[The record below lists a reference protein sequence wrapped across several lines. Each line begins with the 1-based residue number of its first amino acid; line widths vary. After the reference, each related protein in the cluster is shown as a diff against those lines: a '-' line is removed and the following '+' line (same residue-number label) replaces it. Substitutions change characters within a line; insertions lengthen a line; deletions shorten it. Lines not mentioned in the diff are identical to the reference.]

1 MTVFLLD
8 TYLIALSLNVS
19 DPCCLQF
26 IDILCTICNKL
37 NIEPNFNTFQGQLM
51 CILDLWGMEEYEKM
65 YLQMTFISQANV
77 IKTIILSSSHLML
90 LSKESPVYYKRA

>member
-1 MTVFLLD
+1 
-8 TYLIALSLNVS
+8 
-19 DPCCLQF
+19 
-26 IDILCTICNKL
+26 
-37 NIEPNFNTFQGQLM
+37 M